1 MSTMMALIEELWFLK
16 RELVSDDYDKALFRL
31 AEEVPMTIHEYPS
44 GSQVWTW
51 QVPEKWTCLDA
62 YIETLDGERL
72 LDAADHPL
80 HVVSYSLPFEG
91 VVSKEELLDHLHV
104 HPHNPDWIPF
114 VFKYYTRDWGLCASR
129 KLRDSLTED
138 EYRVVIRTTFESGML
153 KVGEVVVPGEVEESV
168 VLAAHLCHPAM
179 VNDDLTGVV
188 VGLDVMRKLLAGPK
202 PRYTVRLLILPETI
216 GSVAYLSN
224 NEALIPKML
233 GGLFLEM
240 LGNGS
245 GLALQQSFQPESQTD
260 KSLIAGLKG
269 VAPDSFVGPYR
280 SIINNDERQFNSPG
294 VRVPM
299 LSLSRVERPE
309 TLESMYLPYPEY
321 HSSADTPEIVTAERL
336 EAARDAVQAML
347 DAFDKNWYVV
357 NQFKGE
363 VFASGYGIWIDYRI
377 NPEGHRNLFRIM
389 ERCDG
394 ERTVADIA
402 LELEIPFQAVWDIL
416 STFADKDLVHFSSTP
431 QPTDPHKKD

>member
-51 QVPEKWTCLDA
+51 KVPEKWTCHEA
-62 YIETLDGERL
+62 YIETLDGKRL

-91 VVSKEELLDHLHV
+91 VVSKDELLEHLHV
-104 HPHNPDWIPF
+104 HPHNPELIPF
-114 VFKYYTRDWGLCASR
+114 VFKYYTRDWGLCASQKMR
-129 KLRDSLTED
+129 GSLTAD
-138 EYRVVIRTTFESGML
+138 EYRVVIRTSFEPGIL
-153 KVGEVVVPGEVEESV
+153 KVGEVALPGEVDESV

-202 PRYTVRLLILPETI
+202 PQYTVRLLILPETI
-216 GSVAYLSN
+216 GSVSYLSN
-224 NEALIPKML
+224 NEDLIPKMV

-240 LGNGS
+240 LGNDS
-245 GLALQQSFQPESQTD
+245 GLALQQSFQPGSQAD
-260 KSLIAGLKG
+260 KAMIAGLKG
-269 VAPDSFVGPYR
+269 AVPDSFVGPYR
-280 SIINNDERQFNSPG
+280 TIINNDERQFNSPG

-321 HSSADTPEIVTAERL
+321 HSSADTPEIVTTERL
-336 EAARDAVQAML
+336 EAARDAVLAML

-363 VFASGYGIWIDYRI
+363 VFASGYGIWIDYRE

-402 LELEIPFQAVWDIL
+402 LELEIPFQAVWDIV
-416 STFADKDLVHFSSTP
+416 STFADKGLVRFSSTP